1 MPIKVS
7 WDPEGVDTVL
17 VEFEGEWTRQDYWEA
32 VRAANALV
40 ESVAVPLRVIIDL
53 SRSVQSLEDV
63 GYQSARSTMMVTPTN
78 VRDVAFV
85 TGKAFNQAFVATFLK
100 LYQSYYQARN
110 TRVFVVDTRAEARAR
125 FNE

>member
-1 MPIKVS
+1 MPIKVG

-32 VRAANALV
+32 VRAANRLV
-40 ESVAVPLRVIIDL
+40 EHVAVPVRVIIDL
-53 SRSVQSLEDV
+53 SRSAQDLENV
-63 GYQSARSTMMVTPTN
+63 GFQSARSTMMVTPTN

-85 TGKAFNQAFVATFLK
+85 AGKAFNQAFVATFLK

-110 TRVFVVDTRAEARAR
+110 TRVMVVSTRAEARAR
-125 FNE
+125 FAE

>member
-1 MPIKVS
+1 MAVKVG

-17 VEFEGEWTRQDYWEA
+17 VEFEGTWSHQDYWDA

-40 ESVAVPLRVIIDL
+40 ESVTVPVRVIIDL
-53 SRSVQSLEDV
+53 SGSTQDLESV
-63 GYQSARSTMMVTPTN
+63 GFRSARSTMMATPSN

-85 TGKAFNQAFVATFLK
+85 TGRGFNQAFVATFLK

-110 TRVFVVDTRAEARAR
+110 TRIVVVSTRAEARAH
-125 FNE
+125 FAE